1 VLGLLFLSILF
12 SHLIKAFPKDLIF
25 TFAALSNPF
34 FGIVS
39 SRELYQ
45 AGVNQAILA
54 VVGLWIIGKAF
65 EQQGLFYPAISGLL
79 PIKKESLLR
88 HTVFLVQVAFCGAF
102 LNHHYFPK
110 AALQLMTL
118 RFEKEK
124 TDSSI
129 LGFPFTYLF
138 LVGGLA
144 TAIGTPVN
152 MMFLSLYSNAV
163 PEAISHFFAFLPLAI
178 LPILLSLLLLVALHK
193 IFPKRLEVKPCAV
206 IFPEPIRVKCKGYV
220 ALFFFLAAIAATFF
234 AVAIGTAFFIA
245 GLLLLLL
252 LPFSIKKAFCEEFP
266 LPLLLEIFSAAI
278 FFFAMRNSGLSQWAA
293 SLIHGTQPFI
303 LLTLCFFTAQIAAH
317 FMPRPVAFAVLFS
330 IAFSLFAK
338 QPTQLFLIGANIAFA
353 TAVPVFG
360 VLKTDE
366 IAISHG
372 IRGSSPIGIRI
383 ALILILFASIAIP
396 SCFFW
401 PFQ

>member
-1 VLGLLFLSILF
+1 MDNTLLSAHLSWQGGIVLGLLFLSILF

-54 VVGLWIIGKAF
+54 VVGLCIIGKAF

-88 HTVFLVQVAFCGAF
+88 RTVFLVQVAFCGAF

-178 LPILLSLLLLVALHK
+178 
-193 IFPKRLEVKPCAV
+193 
-206 IFPEPIRVKCKGYV
+206 
-220 ALFFFLAAIAATFF
+220 FFFLAAIAATFF

-330 IAFSLFAK
+330 IAFSL
-338 QPTQLFLIGANIAFA
+338 
-353 TAVPVFG
+353 
-360 VLKTDE
+360 
-366 IAISHG
+366 
-372 IRGSSPIGIRI
+372 
-383 ALILILFASIAIP
+383 
-396 SCFFW
+396 
-401 PFQ
+401 